1 MHILIVEDD
10 RALARGIELALREEG
25 RLFATAHSIAAARA
39 AMGKAAFDLMILDV
53 SLPDGSGFDFC
64 AEVRPVFTAPIL
76 FLTANDT
83 EMDIV
88 TGLELGG
95 DDYMT
100 KPFSLSVL
108 RARVGALLRRG
119 GAGAPSGGQRGAVA
133 AGGLLLDFEQLRFAK
148 NGAPL
153 ELSKTE
159 QRLLHLLASNPGQTI
174 PRQRLL
180 DYIWADGGDFV
191 DENALAVAISRLRA
205 KLGDDSA
212 AQSLIRTVRGVGYAW
227 VATP

>member
-1 MHILIVEDD
+1 MAHILIVEDD
-10 RALARGIELALREEG
+10 RALARGIELALREGE
-25 RLFATAHSIAAARA
+25 RCFTACHNLAAARA
-39 AMGKAAFDLMILDV
+39 ALREAAYSLMILDV

-64 AEVRPVFTAPIL
+64 AEVRPSFAAPIL

-119 GAGAPSGGQRGAVA
+119 GAARRQAVV
-133 AGGLLLDFEQLRFAK
+133 AGDLSLDFERLLFTK
-148 NGAPL
+148 GSAPL

-159 QRLLHLLASNPGQTI
+159 LRLLHLLATNPGQTI
-174 PRQRLL
+174 PRGRLL
-180 DYIWADGGDFV
+180 EYIWADGGEFV

-212 AQSLIRTVRGVGYAW
+212 AQGIIKTVRGVGYTW
-227 VATP
+227 VAAP